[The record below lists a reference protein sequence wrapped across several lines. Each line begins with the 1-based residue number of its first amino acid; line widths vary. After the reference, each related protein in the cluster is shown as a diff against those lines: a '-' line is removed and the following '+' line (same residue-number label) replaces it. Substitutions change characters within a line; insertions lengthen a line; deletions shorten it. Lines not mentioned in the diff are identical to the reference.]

1 MNSPFK
7 HLSLIWILLSTLF
20 FTMAAAGY
28 TDAVLLFGDSLTQA
42 WSEGSLAQRLS
53 EYWLRRLDV
62 VNRGYGGYNSEWG
75 IPSFEVIFGTK
86 EDREAGRAQEVQLLT
101 IWFGTNDAVLP
112 GRLQYT
118 PIPRFQENLK
128 TLVDYVRNKDSKWY
142 SPNTRIV
149 FINPPPFIAAD
160 RLATQYTRWRDE
172 YKCEGPEPV
181 LDREWD
187 NTKKYAEAVVEL
199 GKEINVPTIDLW
211 TKIIEAAGGESPE
224 HLKPYFYDGLHF
236 NSLGYKVLTD
246 ELTSMVTEHWPEL
259 HPEAIRMRL
268 PHFADIDPENPR
280 ATIPGQKPV
289 IPRPHD
295 EL

>member
-28 TDAVLLFGDSLTQA
+28 TDAVLLFVRKTTTPRAWGANNIADNNNRATASRRHGPRGRSHSVLASTGCAGWTLSTVDMVDITRSGECRDTAEYALQRKLT
-42 WSEGSLAQRLS
+42 GR
-53 EYWLRRLDV
+53 
-62 VNRGYGGYNSEWG
+62 G

-224 HLKPYFYDGLHF
+224 HLKPYF
-236 NSLGYKVLTD
+236 
-246 ELTSMVTEHWPEL
+246 
-259 HPEAIRMRL
+259 
-268 PHFADIDPENPR
+268 
-280 ATIPGQKPV
+280 
-289 IPRPHD
+289 
-295 EL
+295 